1 MARNAQMSVWAQ
13 FTKNIGDELET
24 HMTLPGL
31 NIRDYLGSIL
41 SAYQD
46 DHPETVE
53 SHFSSAI

>member
-53 SHFSSAI
+53 SHF